1 MNVSNLYRKLKQIL
15 NEANTALLNKGFNRV
30 NSFSEIIPEIESH
43 GEINRLPYLLRD
55 EVFEITEEDLRGITK
70 ISSYAFYINF
80 RFTHLN
86 TAKLHTVRIPS
97 SVTLIE
103 EYAFYGD
110 ELSIFLRSP
119 VPPTLEGYLGARVYV
134 PKGSEDAYRSATNW
148 SNCDIRTYNAD

>member
-1 MNVSNLYRKLKQIL
+1 MNVSNLYRKLKRIL

-30 NSFSEIIPEIESH
+30 NSFSEIVPEIESH

-70 ISSYAFYINF
+70 ISSYAFLVNF
-80 RFTHLN
+80 LRFAHLN
-86 TAKLHTVRIPS
+86 TVRIPS

-103 EYAFYGD
+103 EYAFDGD
-110 ELSIFLRSP
+110 ELSIYLRSP
-119 VPPTLEGYLGARVYV
+119 VPPTLEGYLGACVYV